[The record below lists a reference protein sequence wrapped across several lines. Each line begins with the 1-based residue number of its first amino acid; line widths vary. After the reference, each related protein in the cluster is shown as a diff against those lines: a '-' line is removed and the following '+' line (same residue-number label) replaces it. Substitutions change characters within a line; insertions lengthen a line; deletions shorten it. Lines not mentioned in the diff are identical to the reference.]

1 MSIVVPLAT
10 LILGSIAVGGGWTIA
25 LSLNRSLPLFSTT
38 SFLFSMAIAIFSW
51 DWIYPLGGKV
61 KDVNLLIFIIS
72 VLGWFCAGYKIK
84 KRTNTEKITEKL
96 KTNQT
101 DWLIIPLALVAAFFF
116 GLFPKMDS
124 ATSLT
129 MSFRT
134 GPDAIG
140 TAIASEALLRDGS
153 KSALTQKIVNNS
165 SFGSLE
171 ILFTDS
177 NLYRITSF
185 SQQVKTE
192 FILSSAPKIG
202 VTGVTAN
209 VMDLIG
215 LQYLWAI
222 LALLPTLGLFLSILL
237 IFESLRANDIPILM
251 SISAAIGGAVNVN
264 SLHLWHE
271 GSIAQT
277 VVSFPFITMVVLIFA
292 PRHLISHFQKIA
304 LSTASSIIIFSH
316 TEMFLVLGLLLV
328 ISLIVTLPKRYF
340 AIYKKNICYQLL
352 ALFSGAITC
361 GPYFANWIRNFV
373 DRLSE
378 LGPGGWNMAVWPNLS
393 DIFGLVNP
401 YKMLYPN
408 LGRVSWIETFLA
420 EFFTMIMVS
429 FMTIIFQK
437 SKSFLPKL
445 FFAAI
450 FLVLFFVLFKVIVF
464 DHATNYQYIKAV
476 GALAPLLLPLIA
488 LTLSQDLR
496 NYALARLALPLIC
509 ICVLVASTSYV
520 IQYRQSSTRIGHD
533 LQKTLIDLNRDGYL
547 DEIDFVSRNRME
559 DWAFAPFV
567 DLRLIGRGTGGVD
580 QKIVQHKKLGLIL
593 KESECKNWQCLSNSP
608 KSNIVEVNSDYRILL
623 LDTTSNAIYEKNKLR
638 ADYISIINRFS
649 LEVQGPTF
657 DKEFKIISN

>member
-1 MSIVVPLAT
+1 
-10 LILGSIAVGGGWTIA
+10 
-25 LSLNRSLPLFSTT
+25 
-38 SFLFSMAIAIFSW
+38 
-51 DWIYPLGGKV
+51 
-61 KDVNLLIFIIS
+61 
-72 VLGWFCAGYKIK
+72 
-84 KRTNTEKITEKL
+84 
-96 KTNQT
+96 
-101 DWLIIPLALVAAFFF
+101 
-116 GLFPKMDS
+116 MDS
-124 ATSLT
+124 ATSLS

-264 SLHLWHE
+264 TLHLWHE

-328 ISLIVTLPKRYF
+328 ISLIVTLPKRNF

-488 LTLSQDLR
+488 LTFSQDLR

-559 DWAFAPFV
+559 EWVFAPFV

-623 LDTTSNAIYEKNKLR
+623 LDTTSNAIYKKNKLR
-638 ADYISIINRFS
+638 TDYISIINRFS

>member
-1 MSIVVPLAT
+1 
-10 LILGSIAVGGGWTIA
+10 
-25 LSLNRSLPLFSTT
+25 
-38 SFLFSMAIAIFSW
+38 
-51 DWIYPLGGKV
+51 
-61 KDVNLLIFIIS
+61 
-72 VLGWFCAGYKIK
+72 
-84 KRTNTEKITEKL
+84 
-96 KTNQT
+96 
-101 DWLIIPLALVAAFFF
+101 
-116 GLFPKMDS
+116 
-124 ATSLT
+124 
-129 MSFRT
+129 
-134 GPDAIG
+134 
-140 TAIASEALLRDGS
+140 
-153 KSALTQKIVNNS
+153 
-165 SFGSLE
+165 
-171 ILFTDS
+171 
-177 NLYRITSF
+177 
-185 SQQVKTE
+185 
-192 FILSSAPKIG
+192 
-202 VTGVTAN
+202 
-209 VMDLIG
+209 
-215 LQYLWAI
+215 
-222 LALLPTLGLFLSILL
+222 
-237 IFESLRANDIPILM
+237 M

-264 SLHLWHE
+264 ALHLWHE

-304 LSTASSIIIFSH
+304 LSTASSIIIFTH

-328 ISLIVTLPKRYF
+328 ISLIVTLPKRNF

-464 DHATNYQYIKAV
+464 DHATNYQYVKAV

-559 DWAFAPFV
+559 EWAFAPFV
-567 DLRLIGRGTGGVD
+567 DLRLIGRGIGGVD

-623 LDTTSNAIYEKNKLR
+623 LDTTSNAIYKKNKLR
-638 ADYISIINRFS
+638 TNYISIINRFS